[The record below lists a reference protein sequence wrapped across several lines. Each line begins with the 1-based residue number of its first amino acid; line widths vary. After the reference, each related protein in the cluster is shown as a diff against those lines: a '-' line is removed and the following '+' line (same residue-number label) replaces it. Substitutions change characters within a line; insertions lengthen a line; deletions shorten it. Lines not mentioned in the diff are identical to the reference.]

1 MMTETPPNAVRDR
14 VPGFF
19 SPAEIVLSRAPG
31 RIDLMGGIADYSGS
45 LVLQWPIAAATQVA
59 LQLQDDPAIRICSV
73 TAGSDERRFEIPLA
87 ELLSLEYESARARFA
102 ANHEQHWA
110 AYIAGAFIVL
120 LRERNYAFT
129 HGARILISS
138 DVPEGKGLSSSAAV
152 EVATM
157 TAIVAA
163 YGIKVSPVEI
173 AFLCQRVENAIA
185 GAPCGVMDQMTAAC
199 GEADRLLAL
208 VCQPGEL
215 QGTISLPDE
224 LTIWGVD
231 SGIRHSVAG
240 ADYGI
245 VRTAA
250 FMGHRIIQ
258 SGQKYLANISPEQ
271 FENEFAAHLPRQISG
286 EEFLKRYQNITD
298 TVTSVDPQQTY
309 PVFAATSHPIYE
321 NARVNRFAQVL
332 LNWTGLEQA
341 PFLGELMY
349 ASHNSYSACG
359 LGSPGTDEL
368 VKLVRE
374 AGPDHGLY
382 GAKITGGGS
391 GGTVAVLGRRAAQSA
406 VEEIAG
412 IYAQRTGYRPM
423 IISGSSPGA
432 AKFGTLKL

>member
-1 MMTETPPNAVRDR
+1 MIESIREQL
-14 VPGFF
+14 PGFF
-19 SPAEIVLSRAPG
+19 SDEEIRLSRAPG

-59 LQLQDDPAIRICSV
+59 LQLHEDPVITICSV
-73 TAGSDERRFEIPLA
+73 TAGSDERRFEMTLA
-87 ELLSLEYESARARFA
+87 ELQSLDYESARAMFA
-102 ANHEQHWA
+102 ANPRQHWA
-110 AYIAGAFIVL
+110 AYVAGAFIVL
-120 LRERNYAFT
+120 SRERRVAFT
-129 HGARILISS
+129 QGAGILITS

-163 YGIKVSPVEI
+163 YEIELSPVEL

-185 GAPCGVMDQMTAAC
+185 GAPCGVMDQMTSAC

-215 QGTISLPDE
+215 RGTISLPDE

-250 FMGHRIIQ
+250 FMGYRIIAELAQ
-258 SGQKYLANISPEQ
+258 SDKKYLANISPPE
-271 FENEFAAHLPRQISG
+271 FENEFAAHLPQQMSG
-286 EEFLKRYQNITD
+286 EEFLARYKSITD
-298 TVTSVDPQQTY
+298 TVTTVAPQQIY

-321 NARVNRFAQVL
+321 NARVNRFADVL

-359 LGSPGTDEL
+359 LGSSGTDEL

-374 AGPDHGLY
+374 FGPDRGLY

-391 GGTVAVLGRRAAQSA
+391 GGTIAVLGHRSAQSA
-406 VEEIAG
+406 VEEIAAG
-412 IYAQRTGYRPM
+412 YAKQTGYQTM